1 MSFLFLTGKNLVVQ
15 PIITSQPRCVKL
27 FVEPF
32 FEAVGN
38 LHPVGNGRI
47 KIPLAVVSL
56 IVVLNLSMPCRMWCS
71 SSSMIWMA

>member
-15 PIITSQPRCVKL
+15 PIITGQPRCVKL
-27 FVEPF
+27 FVEPLCRGI
-32 FEAVGN
+32 GN

-56 IVVLNLSMPCRMWCS
+56 TVVLVRALRMWWS